1 MYFSLMNLFLSNVSG
16 WLLWIVS
23 ALLHSLFMLG
33 QRERVRGLV
42 EMVPE
47 NPNEMWHIYCP
58 LTFFFFP
65 KQEPDQVQ
73 VTKCGDVHCSQRNNA
88 PHMITDRNM

>member
-58 LTFFFFP
+58 LTFFFFFFRN
-65 KQEPDQVQ
+65 KNQ
-73 VTKCGDVHCSQRNNA
+73 TKSKSPSVGMYTA
-88 PHMITDRNM
+88 PRETMPLT